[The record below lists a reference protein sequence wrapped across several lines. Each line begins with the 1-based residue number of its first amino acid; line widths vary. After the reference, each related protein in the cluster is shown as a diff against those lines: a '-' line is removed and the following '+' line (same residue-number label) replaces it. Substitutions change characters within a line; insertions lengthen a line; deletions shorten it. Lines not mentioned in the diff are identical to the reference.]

1 MRLLISLL
9 MVFASLVACVEQEPE
24 EGAEAA
30 DSVLDYDGDGTPDD
44 KDDDMDGDGVIDLL
58 DGEVFDNCLRCMSL
72 NTCDLDKD
80 GLGDPCDKDDDND
93 GYADDVDNCPR
104 RANSLQEDADQDK
117 VGTLCDVDDT
127 DPQNTERIPW
137 EECLQFADDQSC
149 AEDKEEPAG
158 M

>member
-1 MRLLISLL
+1 MRLFISLL
-9 MVFASLVACVEQEPE
+9 VVFASLVACVEQEPE
-24 EGAEAA
+24 QESPAER
-30 DSVLDYDGDGTPDD
+30 VLDYDGDSIPDD
-44 KDDDMDGDGVIDLL
+44 EDDDMDGDGVIDFL

-72 NTCDLDKD
+72 NTCDLDMD

-93 GYADDVDNCPR
+93 GYTDDVDNCPR
-104 RANSLQEDADQDK
+104 IANSRQEDADQDK
-117 VGTLCDVDDT
+117 VGTLCDVDDA

-149 AEDKEEPAG
+149 AEGEEEPPG